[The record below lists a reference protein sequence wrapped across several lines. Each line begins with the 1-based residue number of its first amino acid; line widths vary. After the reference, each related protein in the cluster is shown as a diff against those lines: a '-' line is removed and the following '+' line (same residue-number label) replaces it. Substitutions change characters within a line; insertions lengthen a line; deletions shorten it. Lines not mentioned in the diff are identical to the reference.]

1 MAAKKDFTQVAH
13 SVFVQ
18 ATGGAPVKTAK
29 QIAGRK
35 GGQVGGKSRMA
46 ALTPEQRTELS
57 LKAVAARKAPASS
70 AAGAGQVKKTTR

>member
-29 QIAGRK
+29 QIAGSK
-35 GGQVGGKSRMA
+35 GGQVGGKKRMESA
-46 ALTPEQRTELS
+46 TADERARLSALG
-57 LKAVAARKAPASS
+57 VAARKKKAPAVE
-70 AAGAGQVKKTTR
+70 AGAKITK